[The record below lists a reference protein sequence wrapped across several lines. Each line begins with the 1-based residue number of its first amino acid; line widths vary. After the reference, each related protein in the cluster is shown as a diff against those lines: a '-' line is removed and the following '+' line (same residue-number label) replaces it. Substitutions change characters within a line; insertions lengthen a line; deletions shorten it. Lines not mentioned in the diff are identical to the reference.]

1 MGYSKL
7 VIKALEYAA
16 FYHKKEVRKGTKTP
30 YIVHPVEVAMIL
42 KESSLEEEVIAAGML
57 HDILED
63 TGVSPEEIRSE
74 FGEEILRLVLGAS
87 EKLENRDDRSWRKRK
102 EHTINYLKDEADFK
116 IKLIACAD
124 KLSNARS
131 TLRDLETE
139 DPEEFWS
146 RFNAGKEEQKWY
158 YQSLVES
165 LKELEGMKMYHEF
178 KEVVDRL
185 F

>member
-1 MGYSKL
+1 MNYSKI

-42 KESSLEEEVIAAGML
+42 KESSLEEEIIAAGML

-63 TGVSPEEIRSE
+63 TGVTPDKLRAE

-87 EKLENRDDRSWRKRK
+87 EELEDREGTGWKKRK
-102 EHTINYLKDEADFK
+102 EHTIEFLKEEADFK
-116 IKLIACAD
+116 VKAIACAD

-165 LKELEGMKMYHEF
+165 LDELDGMNMYNEF

>member
-1 MGYSKL
+1 MDYSKL
-7 VIKALEYAA
+7 TIKALEYAA
-16 FYHKKEVRKGTKTP
+16 LNHKDDVRKGTATP

-42 KESSLEEEVIAAGML
+42 KESSLAEEIVAAGIL

-63 TGVSPEEIRSE
+63 TNVSPEEIRSE

-165 LKELEGMKMYHEF
+165 LKQLDGMKMYNEF

>member
-1 MGYSKL
+1 MDYSKL
-7 VIKALEYAA
+7 TIKALEYAA
-16 FYHKKEVRKGTKTP
+16 LNHKDDVRKGTATP

-42 KESSLEEEVIAAGML
+42 KESSLEEEIVAAGML

-63 TGVSPEEIRSE
+63 SDITPEDIRKE
-74 FGEEILRLVLGAS
+74 FGEEILGLVLGAS
-87 EKLENRDDRSWRKRK
+87 ERLEDRENRNWKERK
-102 EHTINYLKDEADFK
+102 EHTIEFLKEEADFK
-116 IKLIACAD
+116 VKAIACAD
-124 KLSNARS
+124 KLSNTRS
-131 TLRDLETE
+131 TLRGLETE

-146 RFNAGKEEQKWY
+146 RFNAGKDEQKWY

-165 LKELEGMKMYHEF
+165 LKELDGMKMYNEF

>member
-7 VIKALEYAA
+7 VIKTLEYAA
-16 FYHKKEVRKGTKTP
+16 FHHKEEVRKGTETP

-42 KESSLEEEVIAAGML
+42 KESSLEEEIIAAGML
-57 HDILED
+57 HDILENSD
-63 TGVSPEEIRSE
+63 VTSEDVRKE

-87 EKLENRDDRSWRKRK
+87 EKLENREETDWQERK
-102 EHTINYLKDEADFK
+102 EHTLEFLKEEADFK
-116 IKLIACAD
+116 VKAIACAD

-131 TLRDLETE
+131 MLRDLETE

-146 RFNAGKEEQKWY
+146 RFNAKKECQKWY
-158 YQSLVES
+158 YESLVES
-165 LKELEGMKMYHEF
+165 LEELEGMQMYNEF
-178 KEVVDRL
+178 KEVVERL

>member
-42 KESSLEEEVIAAGML
+42 KESSLEEEIIAAGIL

-63 TGVSPEEIRSE
+63 TGVTTDELRAE
-74 FGEEILRLVLGAS
+74 FGVEILRLVLGAS
-87 EKLENRDDRSWRKRK
+87 EELEDREGTEWEERK
-102 EHTINYLKDEADFK
+102 EHTIGFLKEEADFK
-116 IKLIACAD
+116 VKAIACAD

-131 TLRDLETE
+131 MLRDLETE
-139 DPEEFWS
+139 DPEKFWD
-146 RFNAGKEEQKWY
+146 RFNEVKKEQKWY
-158 YQSLVES
+158 YESLVES
-165 LKELEGMKMYHEF
+165 LDELDGMEMYNEF

>member
-63 TGVSPEEIRSE
+63 TGVTPDEIRAE

-87 EKLENRDDRSWRKRK
+87 EELEDREGTDWKERK
-102 EHTINYLKDEADFK
+102 EHTIEFLKEEADFK
-116 IKLIACAD
+116 VKAIACAD

-131 TLRDLETE
+131 MLRDLETE
-139 DPEEFWS
+139 DPEVFWD
-146 RFNAGKEEQKWY
+146 RFNAKKECQKWY

-165 LKELEGMKMYHEF
+165 LEELDGMEMYNEF
-178 KEVVDRL
+178 KEIVKRL